1 MKLIFKLS
9 LRNLFRQKRRNILLG
24 SCIAIGMII
33 LVIANS
39 FSHGLVDVLINDIVS
54 YAFGH
59 LVVQGNPSGNYTMLR
74 DKERIEEIIRETVPE
89 EDILGMGESLGIFAQ
104 AVGNGEADNIMV
116 IGVDGEDAGD
126 GFFEDFFTLI
136 EGDFNDYFNE
146 EIENPI
152 IISESKAKT
161 LNVGLYDVVKI
172 RFSTVTRQMQSAK
185 LTVIAIANAGNSFMD
200 AVTFLDASYVKE
212 LAGYKPW
219 ESASLQLTLNNPKI
233 TAKKYAD
240 LLQEKLKPGLIS
252 IIGNIGIEN
261 TRLLAYKNTEEAK
274 NIMKENINIVSGDGE
289 EAFTKDGVMISNILA
304 GKLSLHVGDEFDY
317 HYQSKYMGSYSER
330 FTIDAIYESDS
341 NLGNNVIL
349 LNEERI
355 HETYKKYISAET
367 DLDYI
372 SKDSSIYASMATEW
386 KLLERSAD
394 SQELQKKYKEQRK
407 INTDQDIMDVVT
419 MYEGASDI
427 MMLEDVLNLV
437 TVIAVMILFFIIL
450 IGVINTLRMTVRERT
465 REIGT
470 VRAIGMQKKDVRNQ
484 FVMETLLLTFFA
496 CLVGVI
502 VGVIA
507 MYGLG
512 AIELSVDNALSMILK
527 DGHLNFKINPLGV
540 ATNFIL
546 ILLIA
551 ALTAYFPARRA
562 ANMSAVDALRHYE

>member
-24 SCIAIGMII
+24 SCIAIGMMI

-59 LVVQGNPSGNYTMLR
+59 LVVQGNPNGNFTMLR
-74 DKERIEEIIRETVPE
+74 DKERIEGIIRETIPDE
-89 EDILGMGESLGIFAQ
+89 EILEMAESLGIFAQ

-116 IGVDGEDAGD
+116 IGVDGEESGEE
-126 GFFEDFFTLI
+126 FFDDFFTLI

-146 EIENPI
+146 DIENPI
-152 IISESKAKT
+152 IISESKAKS
-161 LNVGLYDVVKI
+161 LNVGLHDVVKI
-172 RFSTVTRQMQSAK
+172 RFPMVTGQMQSAK
-185 LTVIAIANAGNSFMD
+185 LTVVAIANAGNSFMD
-200 AVTFLDASYVKE
+200 VVTFLDASSVKE
-212 LAGYKPW
+212 MAGYKPW
-219 ESASLQLTLNNPKI
+219 ESASLQLTLNNPKM

-240 LLQEKLKPGLIS
+240 LLQEKLKPGIIS
-252 IIGNIGIEN
+252 IIGNIGTEK
-261 TRLLAYKNTEEAK
+261 TRLLAYKNNEEAK
-274 NIMKENINIVSGDGE
+274 TIMNENISIISGDGE
-289 EAFTKDGVMISNILA
+289 EAFSKDGVMISNILA
-304 GKLSLHVGDEFDY
+304 RKLNLLVGDEFDY
-317 HYQSKYMGSYSER
+317 NYQSKYMGPYSEKLS
-330 FTIDAIYESDS
+330 IDAIYESDS

-355 HETYKKYISAET
+355 HETYSKYLPADT

-386 KLLERSAD
+386 KLLKRSAD

-450 IGVINTLRMTVRERT
+450 IGVINTLRMTVKERT

-470 VRAIGMQKKDVRNQ
+470 VRAIGMQKKDIRNQ

-496 CLVGVI
+496 CIVGVI
-502 VGVIA
+502 VGIIA

-546 ILLIA
+546 ILFIA
-551 ALTAYFPARRA
+551 ALTAYFPARKA

>member
-116 IGVDGEDAGD
+116 IGVDGEDAGEE
-126 GFFEDFFTLI
+126 FFDDFFTLI
-136 EGDFNDYFNE
+136 EGDFNDYFNKD
-146 EIENPI
+146 IEHPI
-152 IISESKAKT
+152 IISESKAKS
-161 LNVGLYDVVKI
+161 LNVGLHDVVKI
-172 RFSTVTRQMQSAK
+172 RFPMVTGQMQSAK

-200 AVTFLDASYVKE
+200 LVTFLDAGYVKN

-240 LLQEKLKPGLIS
+240 LLQEKLQPGIIS
-252 IIGNIGIEN
+252 IIGNIGTEE

-274 NIMKENINIVSGDGE
+274 AIMKESINIISGDGE
-289 EAFTKDGVMISNILA
+289 EAFTKNGVMISYIMA
-304 GKLSLHVGDEFDY
+304 KTLSLHLGDKFDY
-317 HYQSKYMGSYSER
+317 HYQSKYMGPYSEE

-341 NLGNNVIL
+341 DLGDNVIL

-355 HETYKKYISAET
+355 HETYQKYLPAKT
-367 DLDYI
+367 DLNYI
-372 SKDSSIYASMATEW
+372 SKNSSIYASMATEW

-394 SQELQKKYKEQRK
+394 SQELQKKHKEQRK
-407 INTDQDIMDVVT
+407 INTDQDIIDVVT
-419 MYEGASDI
+419 MYEGASEI

-437 TVIAVMILFFIIL
+437 TFIAVMILFFIIL
-450 IGVINTLRMTVRERT
+450 IGVINTLRMTVKERT

-470 VRAIGMQKKDVRNQ
+470 VRAIGMQKKDIRNQ
-484 FVMETLLLTFFA
+484 FVMETLLLTFFS

-502 VGVIA
+502 VGVIL

-546 ILLIA
+546 ILFIA
-551 ALTAYFPARRA
+551 ALTAYFPARKA

>member
-1 MKLIFKLS
+1 MRLIFKLS

-24 SCIAIGMII
+24 SCIAIGMMI

-59 LVVQGNPSGNYTMLR
+59 LVVQGNPNGNYTMLR
-74 DKERIEEIIRETVPE
+74 DKERIEEIIKETIPD

-161 LNVGLYDVVKI
+161 LNVGLYDVIKI

-185 LTVIAIANAGNSFMD
+185 LTVVAIANAGNSFMD
-200 AVTFLDASYVKE
+200 AVTFLDARYVKE

-240 LLQEKLKPGLIS
+240 LLQEKLEPGLIS

-274 NIMKENINIVSGDGE
+274 SIMKENINIISGEGE

-304 GKLSLHVGDEFDY
+304 GKLSLHVGDVFDY
-317 HYQSKYMGSYSER
+317 HYQSKYMGPYSEKL
-330 FTIDAIYESDS
+330 TIDAIYESDS

-349 LNEERI
+349 LNEEGI
-355 HETYKKYISAET
+355 HETYKKYLPAET

-484 FVMETLLLTFFA
+484 FVMETLFLTFFS

-502 VGVIA
+502 VGIIV

-562 ANMSAVDALRHYE
+562 ANMSAVDALRHFE